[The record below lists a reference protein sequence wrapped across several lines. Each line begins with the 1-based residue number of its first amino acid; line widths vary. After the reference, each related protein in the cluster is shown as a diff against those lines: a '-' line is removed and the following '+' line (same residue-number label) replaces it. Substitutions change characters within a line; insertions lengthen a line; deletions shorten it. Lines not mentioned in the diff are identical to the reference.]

1 MMLARADMLN
11 IGRTMH
17 GGCAVY
23 IIDVCVYCSLVF
35 QICSAS
41 LRSQVRSRA
50 RSSLV
55 LQQSFPAISTFIVP
69 FTKR

>member
-23 IIDVCVYCSLVF
+23 IIDVCVYCSLEYSSSFPLHLRPGLRVTAVLTALPR
-35 QICSAS
+35 IYSAS
-41 LRSQVRSRA
+41 LRSRV
-50 RSSLV
+50 
-55 LQQSFPAISTFIVP
+55 
-69 FTKR
+69 